1 MEWIKLVNEET
12 LDSIKNDSAIKP
24 VVLFKHSTRCSISAT
39 ALSRLERAWS
49 KEEMAEIKYYYLDL
63 LNYRNISQKIESVF
77 GIGHESPQLL
87 IISNG
92 SCVYNSSH
100 MSINYQEIKQ
110 QLNNIVVKN

>member
-63 LNYRNISQKIESVF
+63 LNYRNISQKIESVLEL
-77 GIGHESPQLL
+77 GMNLRSSLL
-87 IISNG
+87 FLMAHAFII
-92 SCVYNSSH
+92 VL
-100 MSINYQEIKQ
+100 I
-110 QLNNIVVKN
+110 